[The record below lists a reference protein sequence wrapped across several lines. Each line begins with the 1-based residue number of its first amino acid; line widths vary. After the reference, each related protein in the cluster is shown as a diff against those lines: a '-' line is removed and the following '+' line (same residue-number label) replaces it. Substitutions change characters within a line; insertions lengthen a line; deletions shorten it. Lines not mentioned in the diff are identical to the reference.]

1 MREHSWH
8 IGSGSGAGE
17 SRGSSTAV
25 ASGSREVLLCET
37 KSLSNTVE
45 DTSTDNPTFPN
56 ACICSKFH
64 FLLFLCYIFNTDFC
78 TCLPYIYNSRTSDA
92 RVQITCNSYSQLP
105 EGLLIELTFLFCFSN
120 LFFFLFPHSLF
131 CRIWF
136 RNKKGSRHSFWN
148 GEATGMW
155 SRIPE
160 LPPYQPK
167 IASMISTWCHH
178 IAVISQWKNLSVFTL
193 WIVASVHI

>member
-120 LFFFLFPHSLF
+120 LFFFLLEWRSHRYVIQNSRITPIPTQNSKYDKYMMSPHSGHFTVEKSECFYFMDCGF
-131 CRIWF
+131 CAYLTHFTGIQW
-136 RNKKGSRHSFWN
+136 NHSHW
-148 GEATGMW
+148 E
-155 SRIPE
+155 
-160 LPPYQPK
+160 
-167 IASMISTWCHH
+167 
-178 IAVISQWKNLSVFTL
+178 
-193 WIVASVHI
+193 